1 MRRKMGEVQVK
12 CFFIG
17 KPKQVER
24 LLTYLESTYNVIT
37 HYKQKDHFNDQQI
50 RVGTS
55 LDIDSRKRM
64 SVCITTA
71 DGKEIHLQLLDGKVI
86 KMDGSTLIM
95 GKTLE
100 PPVSKELEI
109 SGDQENRC

>member
-1 MRRKMGEVQVK
+1 MGGVRVK

-17 KPKQVER
+17 KPEQVNR
-24 LLTYLESTYNVIT
+24 VLTYLESSYDVIT
-37 HYKQKDHFNDQQI
+37 HYRQKDHFNDQQI

-55 LDIDSRKRM
+55 LDIDSRKLM

-71 DGKEIHLQLLDGKVI
+71 DGKEIDLQLLDGKVI
-86 KMDGSTLIM
+86 KMDGNTLIM

-100 PPVSKELEI
+100 STGSQELTEKR
-109 SGDQENRC
+109 SL